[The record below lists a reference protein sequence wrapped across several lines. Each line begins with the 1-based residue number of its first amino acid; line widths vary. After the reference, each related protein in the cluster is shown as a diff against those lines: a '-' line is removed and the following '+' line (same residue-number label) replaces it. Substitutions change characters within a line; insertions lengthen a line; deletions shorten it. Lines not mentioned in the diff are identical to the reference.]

1 MHRSTIFLRKYTERI
16 VSDNEGGGL
25 SLSQQ
30 SLSCQ
35 SETKQDCRRGNV
47 VFART
52 WGLCCPQNTRVDLS
66 DKIFTL
72 GFTDSL
78 IHNAVFSPGCFLIYD
93 ASRMKEPLESFAVSL
108 QKYQGSIHNPEV
120 SWLERV
126 RLSGPCH
133 PVFSRWSHIEVKAA
147 LRNIL

>member
-1 MHRSTIFLRKYTERI
+1 M
-16 VSDNEGGGL
+16 SDNEGGGL

-30 SLSCQ
+30 SLSCLQ
-35 SETKQDCRRGNV
+35 KRERGV
-47 VFART
+47 CAHL
-52 WGLCCPQNTRVDLS
+52 GLCCPQNTRVDLS

-78 IHNAVFSPGCFLIYD
+78 IYNAVFSPGCFLIYD
-93 ASRMKEPLESFAVSL
+93 ASRMKEHLESFAVSL
-108 QKYQGSIHNPEV
+108 QKHQGSKHNPEA

-126 RLSGPCH
+126 RLNGPCH
-133 PVFSRWSHIEVKAA
+133 AVFSWWSHIEVKAA